1 MTTEQADKPR
11 VFLVIVDATPEM
23 RAALRYAARR
33 ALRTGGRVALLRV
46 VDPPEGQHWRA
57 MEELMRVEQR
67 EEAEQIISGLSLQ
80 LVNLTGTPPVVYI
93 REGEAAPEILAQ
105 INEEPSISVLV
116 LAAAVG
122 ASGPG
127 PLVSMMS
134 NRLMGKLRVPLIIV
148 PGSLSD
154 EDIDLLT

>member
-46 VDPPEGQHWRA
+46 VDPPEGQRWRA

-154 EDIDLLT
+154 EDIDLVT

>member
-1 MTTEQADKPR
+1 MTNEQADNPR

-33 ALRTGGRVALLRV
+33 ALRTGGRVALLRI

-57 MEELMRVEQR
+57 MEELMRVEHR
-67 EEAEQIISGLSLQ
+67 EEAEQVIAGLSVQ